1 MGDEP
6 NSQHNNAICFCDTLM
21 NQSGHIDKT
30 IQKQSADQ
38 IEKNRLRV
46 KTSIN
51 VVRFLSFQGIAFRGH
66 DEKID
71 SKNRGNFIELIKHTA
86 SYNEDVAGVVL
97 ENAPGNAKYTSLEV
111 QKEILN
117 VFAKKVRKKIVEDIC
132 DSKYCII
139 VDEASDESKKEQMA
153 IVLRYVDNKGF
164 IQERFFDLIHVKD
177 TSSSTCILLYVQLLL
192 LTNLLLR
199 IFMGKGMMEL
209 ATCVVNGRDY
219 KHYFSRIIHV
229 LIIYIVWLIGYNLHW
244 LQQLEK

>member
-1 MGDEP
+1 
-6 NSQHNNAICFCDTLM
+6 M

-117 VFAKKVRKKIVEDIC
+117 VFAKKVRKK
-132 DSKYCII
+132 
-139 VDEASDESKKEQMA
+139 
-153 IVLRYVDNKGF
+153 R
-164 IQERFFDLIHVKD
+164 
-177 TSSSTCILLYVQLLL
+177 
-192 LTNLLLR
+192 
-199 IFMGKGMMEL
+199 
-209 ATCVVNGRDY
+209 
-219 KHYFSRIIHV
+219 
-229 LIIYIVWLIGYNLHW
+229 
-244 LQQLEK
+244 